1 MYRSNVDLYFYVM
14 GSQAEN
20 EIILGAV
27 LNALYDAFSVLL
39 KRHVERRPLMEKLD
53 CAMLILDELV
63 DEGIILEV
71 DPVIIV
77 QRAAVKTEENPF
89 SEQSVA
95 QALQTAK
102 DNFKWS
108 SIFGGSK

>member
-1 MYRSNVDLYFYVM
+1 
-14 GSQAEN
+14 
-20 EIILGAV
+20 
-27 LNALYDAFSVLL
+27 
-39 KRHVERRPLMEKLD
+39 MEKLD